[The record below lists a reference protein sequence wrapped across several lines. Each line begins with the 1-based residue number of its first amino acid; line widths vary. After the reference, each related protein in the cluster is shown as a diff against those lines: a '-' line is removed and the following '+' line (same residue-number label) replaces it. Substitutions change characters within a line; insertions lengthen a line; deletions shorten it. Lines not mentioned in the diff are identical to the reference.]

1 MNMEKAS
8 WIQKIMNST
17 NGMTTVEPNNDLL
30 SIIQKKIQQQ
40 NKVSPKT
47 VWMTAASI
55 AALIAINIVLLGNQ
69 NKQKDN
75 TTAVYFENTVNQSN
89 QLY

>member
-1 MNMEKAS
+1 
-8 WIQKIMNST
+8 
-17 NGMTTVEPNNDLL
+17 
-30 SIIQKKIQQQ
+30 
-40 NKVSPKT
+40 
-47 VWMTAASI
+47 MTAASI

-75 TTAVYFENTVNQSN
+75 TTAIYFENTVNQSN